1 LAGHAMTRGMVRTFR
16 LYRRAFIEARRH
28 WPALV
33 AILVVGLLWIPL
45 SLLLPLPLKLVFDGV
60 LADKPLDG
68 LAGHLVPAA
77 LATNRPSLLATAIG
91 LSILVGLLGIAHKF
105 GDWLLRETVA
115 DRMVHRFRGELLLHG
130 MKLPALHHAAHGTLD
145 LGYRIIQD
153 APALQWTAIYG
164 VIPVLVSV
172 ANVGCTLYVTAKLSP
187 HLALIGLLTAVP
199 AMLLVHLYQQ
209 RLKAKWHAAKEH
221 DSAMQAQLNEVLGA
235 LRVVT
240 VFRQERREAERFLAR
255 SWLSIA
261 ARLRAI
267 RTEAIL
273 AAVLSLSTV
282 LGTAGILFLG
292 VGDVD
297 AGRLSVGDLLL
308 IFTYVGQLYAP
319 LQAIGTHLSGQQH
332 AIASMERVL
341 AVLDQE
347 LAVGDRPNAR
357 TLSRARG
364 DIAFRNVS
372 FGYDSRSLVLRH
384 LDFHIP
390 AGSVVGITG
399 RTGAGKS
406 TLINLLLRLFDPSSG
421 SILLDDVDLRDWR
434 LDDLRRQFAVVPQD
448 ALLFSTTVA
457 ENISY
462 GRPAARMDEIA
473 AAAAAAN
480 AHDFIMR
487 LPQGY
492 ETRVGERGVRL
503 SGGERQRIALARAL
517 LADAPIIVLDEPTS
531 AIDRNTE
538 AMIVENLER
547 LRPGRTIFIVAHRAA
562 TLRHADIRLHVEDG
576 SVSFD
581 GEEDPAHL
589 RKVS

>member
-1 LAGHAMTRGMVRTFR
+1 MTRGMVRTFR

-28 WPALV
+28 WSALV

-45 SLLLPLPLKLVFDGV
+45 SLLLPLPLKIIVDGV

-68 LAGHLVPAA
+68 LALHLVPAA
-77 LATNRPSLLATAIG
+77 LSTSRPSLLATAVG
-91 LSILVGLLGIAHKF
+91 LSVLIGLLGIAYKF

-130 MKLPALHHAAHGTLD
+130 MKLPVLHHAAHGTLD

-153 APALQWTAIYG
+153 APALQWTAVYG
-164 VIPVLVSV
+164 VIPVLVSA
-172 ANVGCTLYVTAKLSP
+172 ANVGCTLYVTAALSP
-187 HLALIGLLTAVP
+187 RLALVGLVTAVP
-199 AMLLVHLYQQ
+199 AMLLVHIYQQ
-209 RLKAKWHAAKEH
+209 RLKAKWHTAKEH
-221 DSAMQAQLNEVLGA
+221 DSAMQAQLNEVLGG

-240 VFRQERREAERFLAR
+240 IFRQERREAERFLAR
-255 SWLSIA
+255 SRLSIA
-261 ARLRAI
+261 ARLGAI
-267 RTEAIL
+267 RTEAML

-282 LGTAGILFLG
+282 LGTASILCLG

-297 AGRLSVGDLLL
+297 AGRLTVGDLLL
-308 IFTYVGQLYAP
+308 VFTYIGQLYAP
-319 LQAIGTHLSGQQH
+319 LQAIGTHVSGQQH

-347 LAVGDRPNAR
+347 LAVGDRPDAR

-372 FGYDSRSLVLRH
+372 FGYDSRNLVVRH
-384 LDFHIP
+384 LDFRIP

-421 SILLDDVDLRDWR
+421 AILLDDVDLRDWR

-462 GRPAARMDEIA
+462 GRPSASMEEIA
-473 AAAAAAN
+473 AAAMTAK

-531 AIDRNTE
+531 AIDRHTE
-538 AMIVENLER
+538 AMIVENLEQ
-547 LRPGRTIFIVAHRAA
+547 LRPGRTIFIVAHRTA

-576 SVSFD
+576 RVSFD
-581 GEEDPAHL
+581 GEEDPADL
-589 RKVS
+589 RKAS